1 MTIDQAMLF
10 SPRQLIDPS
19 GRELEIQLETHVYSR
34 EDSARVLEVLKDKE
48 VIGVEGVIGLSTLE
62 KLGLKAMY
70 YVSLPFFS
78 LFARSW
84 HGSENPTLIQTAVC
98 SAIKKS
104 AEQPRDVEKFRRE
117 VCSPLFGSNPPD
129 LPSLKRIE
137 GLESELSPLEH
148 SALVFLE
155 MRFLPLFFVDLAAVA
170 LFVLRPRQVITFF
183 AQTVRQKICW
193 LLRRPPT
200 VVTPVQW
207 PRFWTFAKHKVGDP
221 CATAFNP
228 FAWPRYF
235 WERAGHSFSP
245 MVRSTFDYLETGLF
259 YYGVWNQIITSRNQ
273 KMARATNEMVLKN
286 GFQNNMIVVGG
297 LHSGIADVLVEQYSY
312 RYKKVE

>member
-98 SAIKKS
+98 SAIK
-104 AEQPRDVEKFRRE
+104 
-117 VCSPLFGSNPPD
+117 

-286 GFQNNMIVVGG
+286 GFQNNMIVVGR
-297 LHSGIADVLVEQYSY
+297 LHSGIADVLVEQYGY